1 MPFKMNLRP
10 MMRNMAPMARNN
22 MPQGGLNMAAPPTGY
37 RMPQN
42 PMMASPGGGGGF
54 DERTGTYIK
63 APNPIFNALRN
74 VNIPMTGGAPN
85 TRPGIFGGLQP
96 RAVTPE
102 EAMAITSMPAARP
115 VAADQGFNPVTWM
128 NQPYTPVSPQ
138 PSYPTTN
145 VMTAPTVSEYIT
157 SNVMPPPT
165 RDIQVPS
172 NPGPS
177 IIELINQNDRNRPT
191 IATPQPMPA
200 FDPNRALNDYNN
212 RLAGIY
218 AGGGNMDMN
227 MVRAQQANLRN
238 LQVNR
243 DATPE
248 QHDAAYRN
256 AMAEL
261 RARYPDAFAG

>member
-54 DERTGTYIK
+54 DERTGVYTPEATLTSRMGGMLSK
-63 APNPIFNALRN
+63 FAEQFRNADN
-74 VNIPMTGGAPN
+74 MTN
-85 TRPGIFGGLQP
+85 TRPGMFGGMQP
-96 RAVTPE
+96 RTLTPE
-102 EAMAITSMPAARP
+102 EAMAIASMPAARP
-115 VAADQGFNPVTWM
+115 APDVVVRPAPRM
-128 NQPYTPVSPQ
+128 ETPMPE
-138 PSYPTTN
+138 PT
-145 VMTAPTVSEYIT
+145 MPT
-157 SNVMPPPT
+157 
-165 RDIQVPS
+165 
-172 NPGPS
+172 
-177 IIELINQNDRNRPT
+177 
-191 IATPQPMPA
+191 MPA

-238 LQVNR
+238 LQLDRN
-243 DATPE
+243 ATAE
-248 QHDAAYRN
+248 QHDAAYR
-256 AMAEL
+256 AALSEL
-261 RARYPDAFAG
+261 RSRYPDAFAG